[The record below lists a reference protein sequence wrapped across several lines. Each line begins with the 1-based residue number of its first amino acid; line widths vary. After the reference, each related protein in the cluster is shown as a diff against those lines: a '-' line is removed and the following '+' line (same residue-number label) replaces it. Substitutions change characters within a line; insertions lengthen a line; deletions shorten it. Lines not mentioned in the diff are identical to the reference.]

1 LLDSLLQ
8 EITTMPETMNTK
20 DADYEFFKPGVDG
33 RKEGQKPTD
42 KRFAM
47 VGGLLGLGGV
57 AYMAR
62 EFKNR
67 PQNMKLSVYLIHTR
81 LIAQGTVIGG
91 WRNVYKSVS

>member
-1 LLDSLLQ
+1 
-8 EITTMPETMNTK
+8 
-20 DADYEFFKPGVDG
+20 
-33 RKEGQKPTD
+33 
-42 KRFAM
+42 M

-91 WRNVYKSVS
+91 WRNVYKSVVS